1 MIRELTRNGL
11 YGRPDADLT
20 APYCWAPTQRVRKLL
35 LLLHARITEASA
47 KPDESRVIYDFITE
61 HVGPPRARFHGDF
74 DLPLQVITRAR
85 YRDTLRGCLEAA
97 GIDISALDA
106 E

>member
-11 YGRPDADLT
+11 YGCCDADLT
-20 APYCWAPTQRVRKLL
+20 APYCWMPTQRVRKLL
-35 LLLHARITEASA
+35 LLLHARITEVSA

-61 HVGPPRARFHGDF
+61 HVGADHARFHGDF
-74 DLPLQVITRAR
+74 DLPLQVMTRSR
-85 YRDTLRGCLEAA
+85 YQEALGRCLAAA
-97 GIDISALDA
+97 GFELPAFGP